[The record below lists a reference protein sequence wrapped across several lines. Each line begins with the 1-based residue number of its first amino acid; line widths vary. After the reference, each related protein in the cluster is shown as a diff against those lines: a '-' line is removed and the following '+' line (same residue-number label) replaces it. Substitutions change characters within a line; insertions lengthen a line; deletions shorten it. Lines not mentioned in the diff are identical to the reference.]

1 MSATPTFTGL
11 HAVVLHRTGD
21 TTQRLGRQ
29 LTVLGLRYEVQWLSL
44 RASDPSPD
52 LVLVDADEGWSELLP
67 WGPGRNP
74 VPVVALLGSEAPGRI
89 AWALDQGAQAIIAK
103 PVVASAVF
111 PALVMATRF
120 HADACRTAAH
130 IADLEERIRLRPLVL
145 RAVEAIMEKRH
156 CDEAA
161 AYRGLQKAAMRHR
174 LPLEQVAAA
183 LLSGRDVASEAG

>member
-11 HAVVLHRTGD
+11 RALVLHRSGD
-21 TTQRLGRQ
+21 TTERLGRQ
-29 LTVLGLRYEVQWLSL
+29 LAVLGLRFDVQWLPL
-44 RASDPSPD
+44 KATDPAPD

-67 WGPGRNP
+67 WGQGRNP
-74 VPVVALLGSEAPGRI
+74 VPVLALLGSEAPGRI
-89 AWALDQGAQAIIAK
+89 AWALEQGAQAIIAK

-145 RAVEAIMEKRH
+145 RAVEAIMKKRH

-161 AYRGLQKAAMRHR
+161 AYRALQKAAMRHR
-174 LPLEQVAAA
+174 LPLEQVAASV
-183 LLSGRDVASEAG
+183 LSGRDVASEAG